1 LSDSRFNIGSLA
13 FCSSSVISASIGGS
27 LSNGFHAALVSV
39 GLPGSNSMHVT
50 PGLTVM
56 FFHVSTEERA
66 EFRATT
72 IGLEAEIETGS
83 GIAAGMGTG
92 IAALIV
98 IGIICV
104 VVFLFLRRRT
114 WRSHSATI
122 PEEEES
128 TANVISWNEK
138 IGELLEFRSNE
149 NILAI
154 DAWADLF
161 DGRQQSDES
170 EPGR

>member
-1 LSDSRFNIGSLA
+1 MGLIIMFLQASGEQ
-13 FCSSSVISASIGGS
+13 SAE
-27 LSNGFHAALVSV
+27 
-39 GLPGSNSMHVT
+39 LP
-50 PGLTVM
+50 
-56 FFHVSTEERA
+56 
-66 EFRATT
+66 ATAT
-72 IGLEAEIETGS
+72 GLEAEIETGS

-104 VVFLFLRRRT
+104 VIFLFLRRRT
-114 WRSHSATI
+114 WRSHSARI

-128 TANVISWNEK
+128 AANVISWHEK
-138 IGELLEFRSNE
+138 IGELLEFRSSE
-149 NILAI
+149 DVLIS

-161 DGRQQSDES
+161 DGQEQSDES